1 MCQVVSEIFDF
12 SSPLIKSLSDNASN
26 TNITKYANYPITN
39 KRLWLNKISE
49 ETAKEAIHK
58 QEWRFALKKGDYI
71 DAISF
76 FDVPHYQNSKSLSL
90 PGWSPAKI
98 VMIDNNNQNILVSFL
113 RCPKS
118 NNRRLSVFSS
128 EIAP

>member
-1 MCQVVSEIFDF
+1 MCQVVSEIFDPF
-12 SSPLIKSLSDNASN
+12 SSDLIKNLTDNASN
-26 TNITKYANYPITN
+26 TNTTKYANYNITN

-49 ETAKEAIHK
+49 ETAREARHK
-58 QEWRFALKKGDYI
+58 QEWRFALKKGDYL
-71 DAISF
+71 DAISC
-76 FDVPHYQNSKSLSL
+76 FDTPYNQHSKSL

-98 VMIDNNNQNILVSFL
+98 VMIDNNNHILLVSFL